1 MDAFVTGE
9 AGPSRR
15 LRRGESSY
23 PPQASTPNRPNMTAS
38 TNRLY
43 YSVPHQKFLSIPGL
57 QPTIME
63 PPQCLVSQK
72 SSDSG
77 LHIQLHPLVLL
88 TVSDQITR
96 HVARQQHGPIIGGL
110 LGQQNGREITLE
122 HAFECPVTCGLND
135 EIILPA
141 AWFQERLQQF
151 KDVHKDPA
159 LDLVGWWSTTPSAG
173 PNDAHLPLHRQI
185 LQDYNES
192 AVFLAFHPSQ
202 LQGSSS
208 NGGKLPL
215 TVYESVHEGETAPDA
230 GKDMQVD
237 GEETGLNIRFRELP
251 YSVETGESEMIGI
264 DTIVQASGTASLN
277 ATQEPTKRAQQTE
290 QAESNKQDSQV
301 ALSQEEEELI
311 ASLSTRLNAVRTLES
326 RVSLIKSYLSSL
338 SEADFSSDRSKD
350 NTSATKLSHPIL
362 RNINSLLSHLS
373 ILFPSEQSTFTT
385 EVLSQSND
393 VLLISLL
400 GQLGDNVKAMRELGR
415 KSAVVQT
422 ARQVASARKDPSM
435 LQRSFNEEFYGQG
448 GRGGPGSGM
457 YS

>member
-9 AGPSRR
+9 ARPS
-15 LRRGESSY
+15 RRGESSFM
-23 PPQASTPNRPNMTAS
+23 PQAPTPNLPNMTAS
-38 TNRLY
+38 TNRIY
-43 YSVPHQKFLSIPGL
+43 YFVPHNTFLYMPGL

-63 PPQCLVSQK
+63 PPQSLVSRK

-96 HVARQQHGPIIGGL
+96 HAARQQHGPIIGGL

-135 EIILPA
+135 EVILPA

-151 KDVHKDPA
+151 KDVHKSPA
-159 LDLVGWWSTTPSAG
+159 LDLVGWWSTAPSTG
-173 PNDAHLPLHRQI
+173 PTDAHLPLHRQI

-192 AVFLAFHPSQ
+192 AVFLSFHPSQ

-230 GKDMQVD
+230 SKDMQVD
-237 GEETGLNIRFRELP
+237 GEEPVLNIRFRELP

-277 ATQEPTKRAQQTE
+277 ATQEPTKHAQQTE
-290 QAESNKQDSQV
+290 QTESNKQSSQV
-301 ALSQEEEELI
+301 ELSQEEEELI
-311 ASLSTRLNAVRTLES
+311 ASLSSRLNAVRALES

-338 SEADFSSDRSKD
+338 SEADFGLDQSKG
-350 NTSATKLSHPIL
+350 NTSATKLSHPII
-362 RNINSLLSHLS
+362 RNVNSLLSHLS
-373 ILFPSEQSTFTT
+373 ILSPSEQSTFTT

-400 GQLGDNVKAMRELGR
+400 GQLTDNVKAMRELGR
-415 KSAVVQT
+415 KSAVVQAT
-422 ARQVASARKDPSM
+422 RHVATARKDPSM
-435 LQRSFNEEFYGQG
+435 LQRSFNDEFYGQG

>member
-1 MDAFVTGE
+1 MDTFVTGE
-9 AGPSRR
+9 ARPLR
-15 LRRGESSY
+15 RRGESFHV
-23 PPQASTPNRPNMTAS
+23 PQALTPNRPNMTAS
-38 TNRLY
+38 TKRIY
-43 YSVPHQKFLSIPGL
+43 YSVPHQKFLYIPGL
-57 QPTIME
+57 HPTVME
-63 PPQCLVSQK
+63 PPKCLVSQK

-88 TVSDQITR
+88 TISDQITR
-96 HVARQQHGPIIGGL
+96 HAARQQHGPIIGAL

-141 AWFQERLQQF
+141 AWFDERLQQF
-151 KDVHKDPA
+151 KDVHKEPP
-159 LDLVGWWSTTPSAG
+159 LDLVGWWSTAPSTG

-202 LQGSSS
+202 LQDSDSA
-208 NGGKLPL
+208 GGKLPL
-215 TVYESVHEGETAPDA
+215 TVYESVHEGEPAHDA
-230 GKDMQVD
+230 SKDMQVD
-237 GEETGLNIRFRELP
+237 SEEPVPNIKFRELP

-277 ATQEPTKRAQQTE
+277 ATQEPSKRALRPEQT
-290 QAESNKQDSQV
+290 ESNKRSQLE
-301 ALSQEEEELI
+301 LSQEEEELI
-311 ASLSTRLNAVRTLES
+311 ANLSTRLNAVRTLES

-338 SEADFSSDRSKD
+338 SEADFSSDRSSD
-350 NTSATKLSHPIL
+350 NTSTTKLSHPIL

-373 ILFPSEQSTFTT
+373 ILSPSEQSTFST

-415 KSAVVQT
+415 KSAVIQG
-422 ARQVASARKDPSM
+422 ARHVATARKDPSM
-435 LQRSFNEEFYGQG
+435 LQRSFNEEFFSQG
-448 GRGGPGSGM
+448 GRGGPNSGM